1 MGIDAKDWAETRFR
15 RREGGDG
22 MKDIRT
28 LSDYE
33 QLQWQKQVIRE
44 EIEEGDREIEQR
56 RQTIHR
62 IMPSHI
68 R

>member
-1 MGIDAKDWAETRFR
+1 
-15 RREGGDG
+15 

-44 EIEEGDREIEQR
+44 EIEEGDRKIEQR

>member
-1 MGIDAKDWAETRFR
+1 
-15 RREGGDG
+15 

-44 EIEEGDREIEQR
+44 EIEEESNER
-56 RQTIHR
+56 RINRTYTIKR
-62 IMPSHI
+62 GFCFEY

>member
-1 MGIDAKDWAETRFR
+1 
-15 RREGGDG
+15 

-44 EIEEGDREIEQR
+44 EARDEIEQQKRVIDIPR
-56 RQTIHR
+56 RPKVNR
-62 IMPSHI
+62 
-68 R
+68 

>member
-1 MGIDAKDWAETRFR
+1 
-15 RREGGDG
+15 

-44 EIEEGDREIEQR
+44 EARDEIEQQR
-56 RQTIHR
+56 RVIDIPR
-62 IMPSHI
+62 RP
-68 R
+68 

>member
-1 MGIDAKDWAETRFR
+1 
-15 RREGGDG
+15 

-44 EIEEGDREIEQR
+44 EIEEESNE
-56 RQTIHR
+56 RQINRTYTIKR
-62 IMPSHI
+62 
-68 R
+68 